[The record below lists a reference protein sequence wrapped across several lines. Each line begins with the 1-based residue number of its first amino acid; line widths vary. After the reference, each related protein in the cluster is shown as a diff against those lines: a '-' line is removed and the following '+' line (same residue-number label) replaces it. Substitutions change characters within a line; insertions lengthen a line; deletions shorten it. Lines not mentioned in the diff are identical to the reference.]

1 MSRNRISCEMAGYL
15 DTYRNILNE
24 MIAGMQSAELTDSI
38 SHNFIVQMIP
48 HHRAAI
54 EMSRNLLQYAPCAPL
69 EKIAQGIIEEQTQS
83 IAAMEAI
90 LPACGD
96 MTNTPDAVERYQQRT
111 GCILQTMFSA
121 MCGACESNNVNANFM
136 WEMIPHHCGAVRM
149 SKNALD
155 FAVCPGLDE
164 ILDSIITSQE
174 RGIRQMRHLLNCMG
188 CCQP

>member
-1 MSRNRISCEMAGYL
+1 MSRNRISSEMAVYL
-15 DTYRNILNE
+15 DTYRNILDE
-24 MIAGMQSAELTDSI
+24 MISGMESAELTDSI

-54 EMSRNLLQYAPCAPL
+54 EMSRSLLQYAPCAPL
-69 EKIAQGIIEEQTQS
+69 EKIAQGIIKEQTRS
-83 IAAMEAI
+83 IVAMEAI
-90 LPACGD
+90 LPACGS
-96 MTNTPDAVERYQQRT
+96 MVNTPDAVERYQQRT

-121 MCGACESNNVNANFM
+121 MRSACESNNVNANFM

-164 ILDSIITSQE
+164 ILDNIITSQE
-174 RGIRQMRHLLNCMG
+174 RGIHQMLHLLRCMG